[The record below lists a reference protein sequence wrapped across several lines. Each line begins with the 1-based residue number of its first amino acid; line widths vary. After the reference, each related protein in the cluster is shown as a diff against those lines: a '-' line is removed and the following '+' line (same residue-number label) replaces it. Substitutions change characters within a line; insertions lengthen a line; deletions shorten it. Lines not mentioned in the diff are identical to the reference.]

1 MNFRKHRVVLNR
13 QHSSWTRTDAEILQ
27 GSILETLLY
36 LIYIN
41 DLSDDLTTHVKLMT
55 LHTFLVVH
63 NMNTSTINVN
73 NDLNEIR
80 NWTVQ

>member
-13 QHSSWTRTDAEILQ
+13 QHSSWTRTDAEVRQ

-41 DLSDDLTTHVKLMT
+41 DLPDDLATHVKLMT
-55 LHTFLVVH
+55 LHIFLVVH
-63 NMNTSTINVN
+63 IMNTSTINVN
-73 NDLNEIR
+73 NDLNQIR
-80 NWTVQ
+80 KWTVQ

>member
-1 MNFRKHRVVLNR
+1 MNFRKRRVVLNR
-13 QHSSWTRTDAEILQ
+13 QHSSWTRTDAGVRQ

-80 NWTVQ
+80 KWTVQ

>member
-13 QHSSWTRTDAEILQ
+13 QHSSWTRTDVEVRQ

-41 DLSDDLTTHVKLMT
+41 DLPDDLATHVKLMT
-55 LHTFLVVH
+55 LHIFLVVH

-73 NDLNEIR
+73 NDLNQIR
-80 NWTVQ
+80 K

>member
-13 QHSSWTRTDAEILQ
+13 QHCSWTRTDAGVRQ

-41 DLSDDLTTHVKLMT
+41 DLFDDFTTHYKLMAP
-55 LHTFLVVH
+55 HTFLVVH
-63 NMNTSTINVN
+63 NMNTSAINVN